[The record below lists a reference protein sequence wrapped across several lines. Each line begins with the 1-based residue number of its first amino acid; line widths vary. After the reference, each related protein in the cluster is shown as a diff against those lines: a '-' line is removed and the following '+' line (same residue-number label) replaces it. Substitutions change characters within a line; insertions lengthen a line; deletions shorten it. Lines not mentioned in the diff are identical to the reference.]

1 MYYKVL
7 FSVNAHTVWKR
18 IGMVYTLL
26 FILPYDSRGNSMW
39 KCGNYIYIFLERK
52 TFIMLTDKNN
62 MGYQPLATGP
72 SWKKAYRVGKKRKTK
87 GLYFLFIYA
96 FMSN

>member
-1 MYYKVL
+1 MLIPCGKGLVWFTLYYL
-7 FSVNAHTVWKR
+7 FYLMTHEAIVCGVWK
-18 IGMVYTLL
+18 II
-26 FILPYDSRGNSMW
+26 FF
-39 KCGNYIYIFLERK
+39 FLEKK

-96 FMSN
+96 FMSI

>member
-1 MYYKVL
+1 ME
-7 FSVNAHTVWKR
+7 VWE
-18 IGMVYTLL
+18 I
-26 FILPYDSRGNSMW
+26 
-39 KCGNYIYIFLERK
+39 IYIFLERK

-72 SWKKAYRVGKKRKTK
+72 SWKKAYQVGKKEKKK

-96 FMSN
+96 CMSN

>member
-1 MYYKVL
+1 M

-39 KCGNYIYIFLERK
+39 KCGKLYIYIFLERK

-96 FMSN
+96 CMSN

>member
-1 MYYKVL
+1 ML

-39 KCGNYIYIFLERK
+39 KCGKLYIYFLERK